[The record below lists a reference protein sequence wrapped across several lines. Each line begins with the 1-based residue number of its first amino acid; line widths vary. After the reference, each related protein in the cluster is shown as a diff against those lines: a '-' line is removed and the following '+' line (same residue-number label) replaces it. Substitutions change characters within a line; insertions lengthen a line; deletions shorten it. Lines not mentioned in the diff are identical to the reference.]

1 MCYNN
6 NREGQSPSQRCHYRV
21 CRFGDYLTKNK
32 SQIHKTKREVTQMEM
47 FICVNGK
54 QIGDA
59 ISGCEYIGE
68 AWVKAQELAE
78 MLDVSCALVSAET
91 GEVIAWWE
99 A

>member
-1 MCYNN
+1 MIT
-6 NREGQSPSQRCHYRV
+6 V
-21 CRFGDYLTKNK
+21 K
-32 SQIHKTKREVTQMEM
+32 KREVIQMAM
-47 FICVNGK
+47 LIYVNGK
-54 QIGDA
+54 QIGNA

-99 A
+99 P

>member
-1 MCYNN
+1 MLDKHPLMWYN
-6 NREGQSPSQRCHYRV
+6 HYRK
-21 CRFGDYLTKNK
+21 L
-32 SQIHKTKREVTQMEM
+32 REVIKMQVM
-47 FICVNGK
+47 IYVNGK
-54 QIGDA
+54 QISDV

-99 A
+99 P